1 MDIEPVRSGIPTPSK
16 PRRLRFFLLGLIAL
30 TTFAAGPS
38 LTMAQ
43 STPSPMEN
51 PRTIS
56 VGGTGIVTVDPD
68 LATITIGA
76 QNQSKSLATAQEE
89 NSTAI
94 TTVTKVL
101 TDSGIET
108 KDIQTSGYTINPVT
122 KYDDNGNYA
131 GIIGYQV
138 DTVLSVTVRDI
149 TKVGTLLDAV
159 VSAGA
164 NQVLGVSFSVADPA
178 KPTSEARKAA
188 VDDARAKA
196 DELAQASGVVVTG
209 VLSIQETSA
218 PMPKAQDFGAA
229 ASAPSDSS
237 GVARQVSIS
246 PGSSDLEVDVQIVFE
261 VSAANG

>member
-1 MDIEPVRSGIPTPSK
+1 MDIEPVRSGTPTPSK
-16 PRRLRFFLLGLIAL
+16 PRCLRFFLLGLIAL

-209 VLSIQETSA
+209 VLSIQETLA
-218 PMPKAQDFGAA
+218 PMPKPQDFGAA